1 MSDYRLYIGKKIEYE
16 DMPPNSMSS
25 FFFLLSFFLSSG
37 KQFNRITDESFVSFQ
52 SNAAC
57 LKGLLLLYT

>member
-16 DMPPNSMSS
+16 DMPPNSMS
-25 FFFLLSFFLSSG
+25 SFFLSSG

>member
-16 DMPPNSMSS
+16 DMPPNLM
-25 FFFLLSFFLSSG
+25 FFFSLECKGPVQWITNESFLSL
-37 KQFNRITDESFVSFQ
+37 R